1 MSLNFNIFEYM
12 KSYNIFSYFTKIETK
27 VYPCKDDQYPNYKY
41 CIINK
46 DKNKNKNNN
55 WGYYITELLDDCDEV
70 IIEIYD
76 DILNI
81 V

>member
-1 MSLNFNIFEYM
+1 MSLNFNIFEYV
-12 KSYNIFSYFTKIETK
+12 KSSNVFLYFTKIETK
-27 VYPCKDDQYPNYKY
+27 VYPCQDDQYPNYKY

-46 DKNKNKNNN
+46 DKNNK
-55 WGYYITELLDDCDEV
+55 WGYYITELLNDCDET

-76 DILNI
+76 DILEI